1 MKERTIFRT
10 REEMLDALR
19 LAETLEPGEISGRLE
34 KFCADMKARL
44 QDKKAVNVKGIA
56 LYGCMVNEEGKMA
69 GNFYADGSMPVEA
82 IERDFADCFM
92 EAEKRQGGNY
102 EQ

>member
-1 MKERTIFRT
+1 MKNGTFCRT
-10 REEMLDALR
+10 
-19 LAETLEPGEISGRLE
+19 AETLEPGEILSRFE
-34 KFCADMKARL
+34 KFCKATL
-44 QDKKAVNVKGIA
+44 QDKKAVNVKGMA
-56 LYGCMVNEEGKMA
+56 LYGCMLNEKGKMA

-82 IERDFADCFM
+82 IVKDFANCFM